1 MHEQAYVVTK
11 YENEKVTIDDKGR
24 RRLAAI
30 RQVPRSRPHG
40 PGAAT
45 LARGDVWSLAAIR

>member
-30 RQVPRSRPHG
+30 QQVARRP
-40 PGAAT
+40 PF
-45 LARGDVWSLAAIR
+45 ARVAFTGEFRGVVRTGR